1 MRKDVRRVSGLYVIL
16 TRKGDM
22 YFLAD
27 CSVNIEPSAED
38 LAEISL
44 CAADAARRFQVQPRV
59 AMLSFSNF
67 GSTKH
72 PLAEK
77 VRRATEFVRQRD
89 PLLTVDGEI
98 MSDTAV
104 TAEILERDYPFS
116 ALKGGANVLIFPDL
130 QSANIT
136 YKLLVRLGGAEA
148 IGPILLGM
156 SKPVYALS
164 RGADLED
171 IVNMATI
178 AVVEAQGAH
187 EAPQVQ
193 EGERIPAP
201 VASD

>member
-1 MRKDVRRVSGLYVIL
+1 MNNGNLFGSLMVRMGDADALVSGVTTHYPDTIRPGAPVIQMREDVRRVSGLYVIL

-77 VRRATEFVRQRD
+77 VG
-89 PLLTVDGEI
+89 PLNL
-98 MSDTAV
+98 
-104 TAEILERDYPFS
+104 
-116 ALKGGANVLIFPDL
+116 
-130 QSANIT
+130 
-136 YKLLVRLGGAEA
+136 
-148 IGPILLGM
+148 
-156 SKPVYALS
+156 
-164 RGADLED
+164 
-171 IVNMATI
+171 
-178 AVVEAQGAH
+178 
-187 EAPQVQ
+187 
-193 EGERIPAP
+193 
-201 VASD
+201 